1 MRPPIHEPPFPFD
14 PVVEAYK
21 KNIDLSLLRAN
32 LRRSVEERLCNLQRL
47 AEAAEALRA
56 AGAAARKMP

>member
-1 MRPPIHEPPFPFD
+1 MAERKYPYD

-21 KNIDLSLLRAN
+21 KDIDQSLLREN
-32 LRRSVEERLCNLQRL
+32 LRRTVDERLRNLQNL

-56 AGAAARKMP
+56 AGRRAKEQQ